1 MEKGRTPF
9 LLLCYRV
16 NAYLLAV
23 ALFLELDFAVYKSEQ
38 SIVAAAPDVL
48 AGMHFRAALT
58 NKDITDRPHALRRDA
73 VRLNLCR
80 FWSNRR
86 PFCERTTEY

>member
-1 MEKGRTPF
+1 M
-9 LLLCYRV
+9 LLCYRV

-58 NKDITDRPHALRRDA
+58 DKDITGKHELT
-73 VRLNLCR
+73 VRTLYAETLCV
-80 FWSNRR
+80 
-86 PFCERTTEY
+86 